1 MRVIER
7 LRKPDWLG
15 ELQIALV
22 AAIAL
27 LGVLAVMNIVA
38 IVGGLPVSVAVP
50 AGVVDGV
57 GGATGGLAEGVAVDP
72 HGTVD
77 VLVDDPSAR
86 QLFAGTLASLPTFL
100 VILTLFAMLL
110 GVVRRA
116 RKDGPFDKHV
126 VWRLRLIGAVAI
138 VAGFIAGLVELF
150 AQLDLTSTVTDRSMS
165 ATVSPQS
172 LFGWVLVGI
181 ALFAIAEVVKR
192 GLTMRAELDTM
203 I

>member
-22 AAIAL
+22 AALAL
-27 LGVLAVMNIVA
+27 LGVLAVVNIIA
-38 IVGGLPVSVAVP
+38 IVGGWPVSVEVP
-50 AGVVDGV
+50 AGAVDGV
-57 GGATGGLAEGVAVDP
+57 GGATGGLAGGVAVDP

-77 VLVDDPSAR
+77 VLADDPSAR
-86 QLFAGTLASLPTFL
+86 QLFAAALVSLPTFL

-116 RKDGPFDKHV
+116 RKGGPFDEHV

-138 VAGFIAGLVELF
+138 IAGFIARLVELF

-165 ATVSPQS
+165 ATVSLQS

-192 GLTMRAELDTM
+192 GLAMRAELDTV

>member
-15 ELQIALV
+15 ELQTALIAALV
-22 AAIAL
+22 L
-27 LGVLAVMNIVA
+27 LGVLAVVNVVA
-38 IVGGLPVSVAVP
+38 FAGGWPVSVEVP
-50 AGVVDGV
+50 AGAVDGV
-57 GGATGGLAEGVAVDP
+57 GEATGGLAAGVAVDP

-77 VLVDDPSAR
+77 LLIEDPSAR
-86 QLFAGTLASLPTFL
+86 QAFGAGLVSLPTVL
-100 VILTLFAMLL
+100 VILALFAMLL

-116 RKDGPFDKHV
+116 RKGGPFDEHV
-126 VWRLRLIGAVAI
+126 VWRLRLIGVVAI
-138 VAGFIAGLVELF
+138 AAGVIAHLVELF

-165 ATVSPQS
+165 GNLSLQS

-192 GLTMRAELDTM
+192 GLVMRAELDTV